1 MGSLAGTVDPL
12 GARGVVERQRHHCE
26 LAMASQADPETYP
39 GPLAA
44 WMAPFAGCFT
54 RPTWANLLVLA
65 AGGILSP
72 GRRTVAAALSSMG
85 LRGAATFTNY
95 HRALNRSRWS
105 GQAAA
110 RCLLGLLVAAF
121 VPSGP
126 VVVGIDETIERR
138 WGTKIKA
145 RGIYRDPVRSSHGH
159 FVKASG
165 LRWISLMLLA
175 PVPFAGRV
183 WALPFLTSLAP
194 SERYA
199 QVQGR
204 RHKLLTDRA
213 RQLLLLLARWL
224 PDRRIIAVADS
235 SYAAIELLAAVCR
248 HVVVITRLRLDA
260 RLFDPPPPRLPGT
273 KGRPRVSGAR
283 QPTLLQRLADPETAW
298 QRVTVTGWYGQGER
312 RLDVVS
318 GRALWYHPGK
328 QVPVRWV
335 LVRDLAGEFEPQAF
349 LCTDQAADP
358 VAILQLFVRRWS
370 VEVTFA
376 EVRRHLGVETQRQWS
391 DLAIARTTPCLLALF
406 SLVTLWASDL
416 AARGLVLPRR
426 AAWYAKHAITFSDA
440 LAAVRRQLWIA
451 QAFSTLPHAQNTA
464 TIPRAFLDSL
474 TEAACYPA

>member
-1 MGSLAGTVDPL
+1 
-12 GARGVVERQRHHCE
+12 
-26 LAMASQADPETYP
+26 MASQADPGTDL
-39 GPLAA
+39 GPVAA
-44 WMAPFAGCFT
+44 WTEAAVSAGMAPFAGCFT
-54 RPTWANLLVLA
+54 RPTWANVLVLVTGA
-65 AGGILSP
+65 LLSP
-72 GRRTVAAALSSMG
+72 GRRTVASALSSMG

-95 HRALNRSRWS
+95 HRVLNRSRWS
-105 GQAAA
+105 GRAAS

-138 WGTKIKA
+138 WGARIKA
-145 RGIYRDPVRSSHGH
+145 RGIYRDPVRSSQGH

-183 WALPFLTSLAP
+183 WALPFLTALAP

-199 QVQGR
+199 QTQGR
-204 RHKLLTDRA
+204 RHKPLTDRA

-224 PDRRIIAVADS
+224 PNREVIAVADS
-235 SYAAIELLAAVCR
+235 SYAAIELLAAVR
-248 HVVVITRLRLDA
+248 HRLTVITRLRLDA
-260 RLFDPPPPRLPGT
+260 RLFDPPPPRLPGA

-283 QPTLLQRLADPETAW
+283 QPTLLQRLADPNTAW
-298 QRVTVTGWYGQGER
+298 QRVTVAGWYGQGER

-318 GRALWYHPGK
+318 GTALWYHPGK
-328 QVPVRWV
+328 QVPIRYV
-335 LVRDLAGEFEPQAF
+335 LVRDPASKFEPQAF
-349 LCTDQAADP
+349 LCTDQAATPLDM
-358 VAILQLFVRRWS
+358 LRLFVRRWS

-406 SLVTLWASDL
+406 SLVTLWASSL
-416 AARGLVLPRR
+416 AARGLVQPRR
-426 AAWYAKHAITFSDA
+426 AAWYAKPAVTFSDA
-440 LAAVRRQLWIA
+440 LAAVRKELWTA
-451 QAFSTLPHAQNTA
+451 QPFSTFPNARDMA
-464 TIPRAFLDSL
+464 TIPRALLDSL